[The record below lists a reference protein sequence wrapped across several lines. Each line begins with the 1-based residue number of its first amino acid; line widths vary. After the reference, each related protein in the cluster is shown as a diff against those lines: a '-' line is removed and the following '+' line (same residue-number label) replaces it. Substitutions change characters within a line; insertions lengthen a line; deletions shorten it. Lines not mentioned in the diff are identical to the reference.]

1 MQKLNLPYVN
11 LPSEFITLL
20 KSNLSVTTS
29 PAPIFDVIRPNRA
42 LYLTLEKSFQEFD
55 DGRGLEK
62 TMMALGW
69 SNFRDRM
76 ASLYISKFIYG
87 DYPQATSMDLVE
99 DIKLLE
105 LKYLDHG
112 VHSFSRLFL
121 LGFYLRLANIQVQR
135 REHNQYLEIK
145 IPDEVGMILRLS
157 QGRSEKID
165 WLILIIMH
173 LLNAFGDKMLTNSL
187 VSGKKFEELYVLM
200 PPEARKAM
208 ADNLLAYGASI
219 REQEVF
225 LYEKI

>member
-29 PAPIFDVIRPNRA
+29 PAPIFDVIRPNKA
-42 LYLTLEKSFQEFD
+42 LYLTLEKAFQEFD

-69 SNFRDRM
+69 SNFRDRT
-76 ASLYISKFIYG
+76 ASIYISKFIYG
-87 DYPQATSMDLVE
+87 DFPQKTSMELVE
-99 DIKLLE
+99 DIKVLE
-105 LKYLDHG
+105 QKYLDHG

-121 LGFYLRLANIQVQR
+121 LGFYLRLANIQIQR

-145 IPDEVGMILRLS
+145 VPDEVGSILRLS

-165 WLILIIMH
+165 WLILIVMH

-187 VSGKKFEELYVLM
+187 LSGKKFEELYQLM
-200 PPEARKAM
+200 SPEARKVM
-208 ADNLLAYGASI
+208 TDNLLAYGASI